1 MDWRFS
7 YSREATLFLRIL
19 DTISNHSPSC
29 LFLHSTGFLAFEHV
43 TSFFLS
49 YFAVAVLSARHTLL
63 LVSRYYLLSLPWCIF
78 VEPLVCKPCLN
89 TWYKI
94 MFILHSPF
102 YVFLFSSQHLSP
114 SNIFYIYLNIIFY
127 HPWSVRDLF
136 LSVSIYPRYVLETCW
151 LA

>member
-1 MDWRFS
+1 MHKVLESTWKDGFSMDWRFS
-7 YSREATLFLRIL
+7 YSREATLLLSIL

-49 YFAVAVLSARHTLL
+49 YFAVAVPSARHTLL
-63 LVSRYYLLSLPWCIF
+63 LVSRYYLLSLPLCIF
-78 VEPLVCKPCLN
+78 VEPFVCKPCLN

-102 YVFLFSSQHLSP
+102 YVFCFLHNTCHLLTYYIFIWISSFTILGLWG
-114 SNIFYIYLNIIFY
+114 ICF
-127 HPWSVRDLF
+127 
-136 LSVSIYPRYVLETCW
+136 
-151 LA
+151 